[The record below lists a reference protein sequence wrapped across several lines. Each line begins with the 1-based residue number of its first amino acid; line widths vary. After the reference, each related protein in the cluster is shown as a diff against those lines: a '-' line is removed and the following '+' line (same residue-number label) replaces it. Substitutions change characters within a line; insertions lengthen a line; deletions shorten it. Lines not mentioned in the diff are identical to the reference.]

1 MTDSNQALELTS
13 GLKVQVGISFY
24 EIDMLAIGRKVSDTA
39 KESFTTQMDQNM
51 RENGLKI

>member
-1 MTDSNQALELTS
+1 
-13 GLKVQVGISFY
+13 
-24 EIDMLAIGRKVSDTA
+24 MLAIGRKVSDTA